1 MNITLFNMEVN
12 TLFQGIPH
20 FAQEGGGAHKKVLYS
35 GRGYLRTKKE
45 RNIKDFDVPL

>member
-20 FAQEGGGAHKKVLYS
+20 FAQEDGDTHKKVLYF
-35 GRGYLRTKKE
+35 GRRWHRTGKA
-45 RNIKDFDVPL
+45 RHIKNFDVPR